1 MARTHQRESLYQLQS
16 RWDDERA
23 AQRIRE
29 LRGMVRSDLR
39 WLPLIAGTLPLLVT
53 AAAALSRNLPA

>member
-1 MARTHQRESLYQLQS
+1 MSITNRRETLYQLQS
-16 RWDDERA
+16 RWDDERV

-39 WLPLIAGTLPLLVT
+39 WLPLIAGTLPLLVI
-53 AAAALSRNLPA
+53 AAAALSRNFPA

>member
-1 MARTHQRESLYQLQS
+1 MTRETLYQLQS

-29 LRGMVRSDLR
+29 LRGQIQSDLR
-39 WLPLIAGTLPLLVT
+39 WLPVIGALLFV
-53 AAAALSRNLPA
+53 AALGFAAITP